1 MFGFFRTR
9 LFNNIMH
16 LTLIQGVAFI
26 LPLMAFPYLVKVLG
40 MDHYGKFIFYQL
52 IVQYI
57 TLCSDFGFN
66 FLATQ
71 KIAKNQCNLYKV
83 TVIFWTTLWS
93 KAFLILLLLS
103 VLWAIVFT
111 IDITFDYIL
120 FFMFLPQ
127 LIAGVL
133 MPTWLFQ
140 GKEEMKILSF
150 ATIGIRAVNVALI
163 FLLVKHYNDIN
174 TVALIQS
181 LCSFF
186 LVIVVYFYIY
196 KKRWIGFYYFKYSR
210 IIFFIKSSFPYF
222 ISVISVNLY
231 TSFPA
236 FIIGITLGT
245 QSVAYYNI
253 ANTIRN
259 AMQSLLNPIYQSLFP
274 RINNIYSVNKDAAK
288 KLIKRSL
295 LIVSCLVFIFS
306 IFVFIFSP
314 LVIQLITSGKNESIV
329 IILRVLCFV
338 PFLSSICNI
347 LGVQA
352 MIPFGFQKQFTLI
365 TICAGILC
373 LAIIYP
379 MLIAFGVIGGAYSV
393 LLTEL
398 FVLTFFSCFLL
409 KRGFFKVNKHF
420 G

>member
-93 KAFLILLLLS
+93 KTFLISLLLS

-111 IDITFDYIL
+111 IDIKFDYIL

-314 LVIQLITSGKNESIV
+314 LVIQLITS
-329 IILRVLCFV
+329 
-338 PFLSSICNI
+338 
-347 LGVQA
+347 
-352 MIPFGFQKQFTLI
+352 
-365 TICAGILC
+365 
-373 LAIIYP
+373 
-379 MLIAFGVIGGAYSV
+379 
-393 LLTEL
+393 
-398 FVLTFFSCFLL
+398 
-409 KRGFFKVNKHF
+409 
-420 G
+420 

>member
-1 MFGFFRTR
+1 M
-9 LFNNIMH
+9 
-16 LTLIQGVAFI
+16 
-26 LPLMAFPYLVKVLG
+26 
-40 MDHYGKFIFYQL
+40 
-52 IVQYI
+52 
-57 TLCSDFGFN
+57 
-66 FLATQ
+66 
-71 KIAKNQCNLYKV
+71 
-83 TVIFWTTLWS
+83 
-93 KAFLILLLLS
+93 
-103 VLWAIVFT
+103 
-111 IDITFDYIL
+111 
-120 FFMFLPQ
+120 
-127 LIAGVL
+127 
-133 MPTWLFQ
+133 
-140 GKEEMKILSF
+140 
-150 ATIGIRAVNVALI
+150 
-163 FLLVKHYNDIN
+163 
-174 TVALIQS
+174 
-181 LCSFF
+181 
-186 LVIVVYFYIY
+186 YFYIY

-398 FVLTFFSCFLL
+398 FVLTFFHVFCLKGVFLKL
-409 KRGFFKVNKHF
+409 TSTLVKI
-420 G
+420 

>member
-93 KAFLILLLLS
+93 KTFLISLLLS

-111 IDITFDYIL
+111 IDIKFDYIL

-245 QSVAYYNI
+245 QSV
-253 ANTIRN
+253 
-259 AMQSLLNPIYQSLFP
+259 
-274 RINNIYSVNKDAAK
+274 
-288 KLIKRSL
+288 
-295 LIVSCLVFIFS
+295 
-306 IFVFIFSP
+306 
-314 LVIQLITSGKNESIV
+314 
-329 IILRVLCFV
+329 
-338 PFLSSICNI
+338 
-347 LGVQA
+347 
-352 MIPFGFQKQFTLI
+352 
-365 TICAGILC
+365 
-373 LAIIYP
+373 
-379 MLIAFGVIGGAYSV
+379 
-393 LLTEL
+393 
-398 FVLTFFSCFLL
+398 
-409 KRGFFKVNKHF
+409 
-420 G
+420 